1 MHSPNP
7 QFPMEDMKYLVTLT
21 CCHLTRKYY
30 EILHNLFTKSP
41 SCFLQLNLPG
51 FLSIFLKVS
60 MYPCFS
66 IAQLISS
73 CRVLRG

>member
-1 MHSPNP
+1 
-7 QFPMEDMKYLVTLT
+7 MEDMKYLVTLT

-30 EILHNLFTKSP
+30 EILHNLFTKGS

-66 IAQLISS
+66 IINSFPLAAFTGLI
-73 CRVLRG
+73 LEL